1 MKIVAKICSRLIY
14 AVIAVV
20 WLFLAVDIIYKL
32 MY

>member
-1 MKIVAKICSRLIY
+1 MKIAAKICLRLIY

-20 WLFLAVDIIYKL
+20 WLFLAVDIIYKF

>member
-1 MKIVAKICSRLIY
+1 MKIAAKIYSRLIY

-20 WLFLAVDIIYKL
+20 WLFLAVDIIYKF